1 MKRKGPR
8 DIPDFSR
15 HPKSGRDGTV
25 PQTTDAKPARPNAPP
40 QPAVKP
46 RATSAKSGRRGQ

>member
-15 HPKSGRDGTV
+15 KQASTPH
-25 PQTTDAKPARPNAPP
+25 APASKLKLAPP
-40 QPAVKP
+40 RKPTQTVKP
-46 RATSAKSGRRGQ
+46 QATSAKSGQRGR